1 MAVAFS
7 RTTRSLAADS
17 ARPALFTWL
26 VAAVLLVLWLVWFI
40 AGRVTVYEVSRAA
53 RLEVQQAARPVSILV
68 SGRLLQVNVALGQQ
82 VRRGDLMFEFD
93 SSTETLRLREEQAR
107 LEALPPRLDALGAE
121 RALREQGLGEDGKSA
136 LAAVQTA
143 RFRLQEAEA
152 AVAFAR
158 ETERRVK
165 EESSLGSVARV
176 EAERA
181 ASDTLRLVAARDA
194 LAADVR
200 RLESDAQNRGHVQ
213 QAQLLDL
220 LRQQSELQ
228 GERAM
233 LEASVARLQ
242 LDIEHLMLRAPVDGR
257 VAELAPLKAGA
268 VVAAG
273 QSLATVVPAGE
284 LLIAAEFDPPAVLGR
299 LRAGQKARLRLDG
312 FPWAQYGTVEARV
325 VRVAS
330 EIRDQRVH
338 VELAPVATALPGLT
352 MQHGLPGSVE
362 VDVEEVSPAVLVLR
376 AAGQSLAMRSAP

>member
-7 RTTRSLAADS
+7 RTTRSLAADT

-26 VAAVLLVLWLVWFI
+26 VAGVLLALWLAWFI

-68 SGRLLQVNVALGQQ
+68 PGRLQQVSVALGQQ

-93 SSTETLRLREEQAR
+93 SSAETLRLREEQAR
-107 LEALPPRLDALGAE
+107 LEALPPRLEALAAE

-181 ASDTLRLVAARDA
+181 ASETLRLVATRDA

-242 LDIEHLMLRAPVDGR
+242 LDIENLLLRAPVDGR
-257 VAELAPLKAGA
+257 VAELAPLKVGA

-376 AAGQSLAMRSAP
+376 AAGQSLSLKSAP

>member
-7 RTTRSLAADS
+7 RTTRALAADS
-17 ARPALFTWL
+17 ARPALIAWC
-26 VAAVLLVLWLVWFI
+26 VAGTLLVLWLGWFTL
-40 AGRVTVYEVSRAA
+40 GSVTVYEVSRAA
-53 RLEVQQAARPVSILV
+53 RLEVQEAARPVSIAVPARLQRVHV
-68 SGRLLQVNVALGQQ
+68 SLGQQ

-93 SSTETLRLREEQAR
+93 ATGEALRLREEKAR
-107 LEALPPRLDALGAE
+107 LEALPPRLAALEAE

-136 LAAVQTA
+136 VAAVQTA
-143 RFRLQEAEA
+143 RFRLQEADTA
-152 AVAFAR
+152 MAFAR

-165 EESSLGSVARV
+165 EESAQGSVARV

-181 ASDTLRLVAARDA
+181 TSETRRLMAARDA

-220 LRQQSELQ
+220 LRQQSELE

-242 LDIEHLMLRAPVDGR
+242 LDMDHLSLRAPVDGR

-268 VVAAG
+268 FVPAG

-299 LRAGQKARLRLDG
+299 LREGQKARLRLDG

-338 VELAPVATALPGLT
+338 VELAPLATSLPGLT

-376 AAGQSLAMRSAP
+376 AAGQSLSMKSAQ